1 MSVRGE
7 EAPIAHRRGEIQA
20 SMDLPLE
27 LPLKFLA
34 LLLAAVVAGCH
45 ARRPDEA
52 RESFGGRGAGIY
64 HELQR
69 AADS

>member
-1 MSVRGE
+1 
-7 EAPIAHRRGEIQA
+7 
-20 SMDLPLE
+20 MDLPLE

-52 RESFGGRGAGIY
+52 REFFGGRGAGIY